1 MLLTSVWQSDIIF
14 VMYNFTKIG
23 LLWRYV
29 SDFPKNYIENN
40 SKSSYYHSHFLEEKW
55 KGKSTQGMEGK
66 CTERAG
72 GRANVYPLVP
82 IIVVLILVGRTHFS
96 AISSENLAFL
106 PYGQLTSCALGYNLP
121 SLPVW
126 GQA

>member
-40 SKSSYYHSHFLEEKW
+40 SKSSYYHSHSHFLEEKW
-55 KGKSTQGMEGK
+55 KGKST
-66 CTERAG
+66 
-72 GRANVYPLVP
+72 
-82 IIVVLILVGRTHFS
+82 
-96 AISSENLAFL
+96 
-106 PYGQLTSCALGYNLP
+106 
-121 SLPVW
+121 
-126 GQA
+126 